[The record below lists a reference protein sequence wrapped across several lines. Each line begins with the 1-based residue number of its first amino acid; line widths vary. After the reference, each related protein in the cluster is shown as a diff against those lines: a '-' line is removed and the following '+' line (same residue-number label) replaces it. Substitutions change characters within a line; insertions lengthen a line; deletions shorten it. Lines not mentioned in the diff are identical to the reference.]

1 MQQKILQNV
10 DSQIER
16 LHILQSNAEE
26 IIERFQ
32 YDRTLET
39 HEIQELE
46 ADFAKLSIELQRMQ
60 AEAKQVASEYAE
72 SIKLIKKRRPRHW
85 KKYARAGSRLPKKCL

>member
-39 HEIQELE
+39 HEIQ
-46 ADFAKLSIELQRMQ
+46 
-60 AEAKQVASEYAE
+60 
-72 SIKLIKKRRPRHW
+72 
-85 KKYARAGSRLPKKCL
+85 